1 MLTCRRAGNP
11 LSIFFDN
18 SSHGPRSHTFRT
30 MRARYRW
37 DLLAVIERLRLRRI
51 VLGLLIG
58 GLVTGCSTTSRIEP
72 YKSTN
77 SVIQEGERVVIL
89 ARKHHASYEAE
100 QDFIECIAAGLAGGD
115 DALDVH
121 PTVEFEDKL
130 YPWFEPSTAP
140 LSTDDLSELL
150 EQPRVTEQ
158 IRRTGVRYIVWLDGS
173 TERISSGGGISC
185 AAGVGGAGC
194 LGLAWWEDEARYDAT
209 VWDIEELVS
218 AGTIYAD
225 VKGRSVM
232 PALIIPLPF
241 IARPR
246 AAACRGLTEQLKAF
260 LTTGDGY
267 GVGPDPTLNP
277 SIDSGS

>member
-1 MLTCRRAGNP
+1 MLTCRRVGNP

-37 DLLAVIERLRLRRI
+37 DLLAVIKRLRLRRI

-158 IRRTGVRYIVWLDGS
+158 VRRTGVRYIVWLDGS
-173 TERISSGGGISC
+173 TER
-185 AAGVGGAGC
+185 
-194 LGLAWWEDEARYDAT
+194 
-209 VWDIEELVS
+209 
-218 AGTIYAD
+218 
-225 VKGRSVM
+225 
-232 PALIIPLPF
+232 LP
-241 IARPR
+241 RPI
-246 AAACRGLTEQLKAF
+246 T
-260 LTTGDGY
+260 
-267 GVGPDPTLNP
+267 
-277 SIDSGS
+277 